1 MKFTEEQKQV
11 IFCFQGPMMVLA
23 CPGSGKTMTIIGR
36 AAVLREKFPKDNIL
50 IATFSKNAERQMQE
64 RYENIFGKDNQI
76 KWCTLHSLA
85 LEISREL
92 PGKKDVEILTESER
106 RKYFSNRQMVCGY
119 SKEQTMYLINKM
131 ESIIYNINTLGN
143 PNFEDEEELAQ
154 YESILAVE
162 IPRYQDY
169 KKCSRK
175 KDYNDMLFDAIK
187 ALNNQNIL
195 ERWQHKYKFI
205 MIDEAQDMDI
215 YQAQICYRL
224 AASHRNICLIGDDD
238 QSIYGFRTI
247 GVSVLNDFV
256 VKYPEY
262 RIFDLGKNFRCP
274 IPIVESSAKLI
285 SNNKNRF
292 DKKMQAFSVVTNQV
306 QVEIFKN
313 FWQQTYFVVETI
325 KEILKS
331 GVAAEQIAILCRT
344 NRANELIAAGL
355 NEAGLQFHTSE
366 RIENYH
372 ENIFFND
379 ILAYWRL
386 ANGKEKNGDLQRI
399 IDKPRRGYLNRDVS
413 RLSFKELRELDL
425 QTIQDQESYATI
437 VQLRKD
443 IELLNACH
451 TNKQFLDTLGQKV
464 GYLNWADKYIGES
477 KENYIYLLQRLESAF
492 HQGKMKK
499 SMEQWEKDVL
509 DYRKV
514 VQQSRES
521 KTGISM
527 CSFHAAKGLEWD
539 YVFIINAIE
548 GQTPFH
554 KAIKSGRVEQIEEER
569 RNFYVAVTR
578 ARKQLFITG
587 VEYGK
592 IEKSRFID
600 EMKL

>member
-64 RYENIFGKDNQI
+64 RYENTFGKDNQI

-131 ESIIYNINTLGN
+131 ESIIYNINTFGN

-274 IPIVESSAKLI
+274 IPVVESSAKLI

-399 IDKPRRGYLNRDVS
+399 IDKPRRGYLNRDVNIGVQGV
-413 RLSFKELRELDL
+413 
-425 QTIQDQESYATI
+425 QT
-437 VQLRKD
+437 R
-443 IELLNACH
+443 
-451 TNKQFLDTLGQKV
+451 
-464 GYLNWADKYIGES
+464 
-477 KENYIYLLQRLESAF
+477 
-492 HQGKMKK
+492 
-499 SMEQWEKDVL
+499 
-509 DYRKV
+509 
-514 VQQSRES
+514 
-521 KTGISM
+521 
-527 CSFHAAKGLEWD
+527 
-539 YVFIINAIE
+539 
-548 GQTPFH
+548 
-554 KAIKSGRVEQIEEER
+554 
-569 RNFYVAVTR
+569 
-578 ARKQLFITG
+578 
-587 VEYGK
+587 
-592 IEKSRFID
+592 
-600 EMKL
+600 